1 MAWNMLCACRARSF
15 RPVIVHSAGGPIR
28 TLGVSLLAIAAVAA
42 SVLLARQRTEK
53 VPADAAA
60 PGEIQ
65 PLETALDAIRAAG
78 L

>member
-1 MAWNMLCACRARSF
+1 MLLACRARPA
-15 RPVIVHSAGGPIR
+15 RPGIIHSAGGRIR

-42 SVLLARQRTEK
+42 SVLLARQRTDK
-53 VPADAAA
+53 APADVNA

-65 PLETALDAIRAAG
+65 PLETSLDAIRAAG